1 MLFDCG
7 ETLWTR
13 NDKLVCHALEQV
25 ANWRALALLYAQSGS
40 QTIQITGEQLRSAVE
55 TRVRQLRN
63 VTPEHEP
70 DFALATLEALR
81 QLGFSLV
88 DYDLGAS
95 IFEALR
101 VRYHEARCLFDD
113 THSTLAALRKRGFL
127 LGIVTNRAYGGQAFT
142 EDLSAFGL
150 LKYMEYP
157 QVAVSADLR
166 MRKPNPE
173 IFLHTLRA
181 LNVPP
186 EEGVMVGDSLRAD
199 VCGAQQLNMFAVWKP
214 KMRLRA
220 EARSSLPEGVQRLD
234 NDYLLQYAQRLD
246 SKKEHWSGPLIPDLI
261 IEHLS
266 ELLDVFLKA
275 GKQ

>member
-13 NDKLVCHALEQV
+13 NDKLVCQALEQA
-25 ANWRALALLYAQSGS
+25 ANWRALALLYKQSGS
-40 QTIQITGEQLRSAVE
+40 QAIPITGEQLRSSVE

-70 DFALATLEALR
+70 DFAHVTMDALR
-81 QLGFSLV
+81 QLGFSMV

-101 VRYHEARCLFDD
+101 VRYYDARCLFDD
-113 THSTLAALRKRGFL
+113 TLSTLEALWKRGFL
-127 LGIVTNRAYGGQAFT
+127 LGIVTNRAYGGQSFT

-150 LKYMEYP
+150 LAYIVYP
-157 QVAVSADLR
+157 HVAVSADLR
-166 MRKPNPE
+166 IRKPNPA
-173 IFLHTLRA
+173 IFLHALSA

-186 EEGVMVGDSLRAD
+186 EEAVMVGDSLRAD
-199 VCGAQQLNMFAVWKP
+199 VFGAQQLNMFAVWKP
-214 KMRLRA
+214 KMRLRV
-220 EARSSLPEGVQRLD
+220 EAQSSLPEGVQRVD
-234 NDYLLQYAQRLD
+234 NDYLLQYAQNLD
-246 SKKEHWSGPLIPDLI
+246 SKKGHWSDPPVPDLI

-266 ELLDVFLKA
+266 ELLDVFLHA